1 MVGLPDGRRHARN
14 ALGVRSRCV
23 AIIVNVYHD
32 SFPAYS
38 SATKKVKTVVQE
50 SVVIARK
57 STLRNA
63 VSLSPENDICK

>member
-1 MVGLPDGRRHARN
+1 MVGLPDGRRHAQN
-14 ALGVRSRCV
+14 ALDVRSRCV
-23 AIIVNVYHD
+23 VIIVNVYHY

-57 STLRNA
+57 STLKNA